1 MARAFYQRLKAHG
14 VQVDFTAEHFLTKS
28 VYFFDPDGNRLEI
41 FCESMEMA
49 AAKQY
54 LHEAREL
61 SEMMQP
67 LDLESAPVS
76 QGSLA
81 SRAARPVAGLT
92 GGSNRPRAVTGV
104 PRLPDICSADLCGV
118 LWRACWHA

>member
-76 QGSLA
+76 
-81 SRAARPVAGLT
+81 
-92 GGSNRPRAVTGV
+92 
-104 PRLPDICSADLCGV
+104 
-118 LWRACWHA
+118 